1 MAKITPVLWKHKK
14 NSEGRSPI
22 YLRISAGGKT
32 KYRSLRVYMKET
44 HWNARQRRVRK
55 SHKRSGEINALI
67 SQRLSEAQT
76 AVLDFQREGVPVTAA
91 RVKEALSEPKAKDGI
106 DFFTFGKQVQ
116 ERFHQ
121 QGKIHS
127 YKRYKTNLKK
137 FRGFTGTPLNFE
149 EVTPDL
155 LREYETHLI
164 KDYGNA
170 RSTVATS
177 LRVVRAVLYRA
188 IKAGLASQAEN
199 PFFHFKIK
207 AGKPDRDKLSLG
219 QVQAIEELNLKA
231 GSLIWRVRSYF
242 LFSLYGAGIRFGDVA
257 RMKRRNITADGRLVY
272 QMSKTGHPVDLKLV
286 PPALR
291 IARHYLERSESK
303 DGEACLFPILNGYDT
318 STPEKMAQS
327 IGNQNALVNKYL
339 KKIARRAEIECH
351 LSFHVTRHSFA
362 SIAQKRGWDVAI
374 ISKSL
379 GHSGLKVTENYL
391 AGFDRSD
398 VDDKMNDLFG
408 GE

>member
-1 MAKITPVLWKHKK
+1 MAKITPVLWKHKE

-32 KYRSLRVYMKET
+32 KYRSLRVYLKPT

-55 SHKRSGEINALI
+55 SHKHSGEINALI
-67 SQRLSEAQT
+67 QARLSKAQT
-76 AVLDFQREGVPVTAA
+76 AVLDFQREGAPVTAA
-91 RVKEALSEPKAKDGI
+91 RVKESLSEPEAKDGSL
-106 DFFTFGKQVQ
+106 DFFAFAEQVQ
-116 ERFHQ
+116 ERFRR

-137 FRGFTGTPLNFE
+137 LRSFTGAPLRFE
-149 EVTPDL
+149 EITPDL
-155 LREYETHLI
+155 LREYETYLI
-164 KDYGNA
+164 EDYGNA
-170 RSTVATS
+170 RSTVATG

-188 IKAGLASQAEN
+188 IKTGLASQAEN

-219 QVQAIEELNLKA
+219 QVQAIENLNLEE

-257 RMKRRNITADGRLVY
+257 RMQRKNITAGGRLVY
-272 QMSKTGHPVDLKLV
+272 QMSKTGHAVDLKLV

-291 IARHYLERSESK
+291 IVRHYLSSREGSSETH
-303 DGEACLFPILNGYDT
+303 LFPILDGYDT
-318 STPEKMAQS
+318 STAQKMVQS

-351 LSFHVTRHSFA
+351 LSFHVARHSFA
-362 SIAQKRGWDVAI
+362 SIAQRKGWDVAV

-398 VDDKMNDLFG
+398 VDDKMSDLFK
-408 GE
+408 